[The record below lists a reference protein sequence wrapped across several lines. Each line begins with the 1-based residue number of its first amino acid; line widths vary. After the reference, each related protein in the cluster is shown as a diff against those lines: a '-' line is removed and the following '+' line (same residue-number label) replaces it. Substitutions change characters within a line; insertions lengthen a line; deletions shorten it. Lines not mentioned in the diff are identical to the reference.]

1 MKKYNEFE
9 DKRLIPLY
17 ARALAGIFM
26 KFGDT
31 VSTKKAYA
39 ENPTELNLSNINKK
53 IIPEG
58 FDLNKAKMKL
68 NNLSKEN
75 YEQTV

>member
-31 VSTKKAYA
+31 VSTKKAYV
-39 ENPTELNLSNINKK
+39 EHPTELNLSNINKK

-58 FDLNKAKMKL
+58 FDLDKAKMKL